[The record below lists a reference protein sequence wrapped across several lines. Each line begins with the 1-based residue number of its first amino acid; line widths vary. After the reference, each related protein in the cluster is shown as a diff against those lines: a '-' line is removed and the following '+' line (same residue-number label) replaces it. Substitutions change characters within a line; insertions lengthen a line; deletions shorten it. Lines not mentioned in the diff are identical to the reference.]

1 METTRLS
8 AKGQVVVPKSIRVAH
23 NWPAGM
29 EFTTVV
35 ERDGGILLKPA
46 AGFSRTTLEEV
57 AGSAGYQGK
66 TKTIQEMNAGIA
78 RKVRERQDRGR
89 YYRCRAAAGGR

>member
-8 AKGQVVVPKSIRVAH
+8 TKGQVVVPKSIRVAH

-29 EFTTVV
+29 EFTVV
-35 ERDGGILLKPA
+35 EREGGILLKPA
-46 AGFSRTTLEEV
+46 ALFPRTTLEEV

-66 TKTIQEMNAGIA
+66 PKTIQEMKAGIA
-78 RKVRERQDRGR
+78 RKVRERHDRGR
-89 YYRCRAAAGGR
+89 Y

>member
-8 AKGQVVVPKSIRVAH
+8 TKGRVVVPKSIRVAH

-29 EFTTVV
+29 AFTVA
-35 ERDGGILLKPA
+35 ERDGGILFKPA

-57 AGSAGYQGK
+57 AGYAGYQGK

-78 RKVRERQDRGR
+78 RKVRERRDRGR
-89 YYRCRAAAGGR
+89 D